1 MKKIISIALA
11 LVVLMACKKD
21 VVEPTVESTS
31 LKITVLDDTGNKIS
45 NASVKLFETENDY
58 LSETNQVSNTMTT
71 NSSGEVLFDNL
82 SNKKYYWHIE
92 KDCLN
97 NVNTAYTSASVLQ
110 LNKANTINT
119 IVKENGDLEIVNTT
133 SDTYK
138 VYINNEELGDISGNS
153 TEYLYYIDNG
163 TYSIQIIQQDGY
175 ILTPTNVTSTFNI
188 SCGVNIVSI

>member
-97 NVNTAYTSASVLQ
+97 NVNTSYTSASVLQ
-110 LNKANTINT
+110 LNKVNTINT